1 MNLPPRQL
9 MAQELRERCRRLPGG
24 SRLDT
29 VRRLMEE
36 YATSQRTV
44 EQVLNELAAD
54 GLLVRRPGSGWYVR
68 DNSAEKVRRYL
79 LIFPAWPSLNYRE
92 LEGEFRRQAAHA
104 RFKVDTVN
112 LNYDEQFFRNIRVES
127 YDAVIVT
134 PPAGPLLPQD
144 LEIIFSWRIPAVLLR
159 EIGDLGLSMAC
170 GQAHSGGALAASR
183 LISAGHRKLALLLT
197 EPEADTSDAR
207 LRGFLDFARYSGAE
221 VTVIS
226 SPPVPGGNGDGTSYR
241 ALDSHLKKHGLD
253 FTALFLQT
261 AAPAA
266 LEVYKVFNDHGIR
279 IPDDV
284 SLIAHD
290 NIPQAAYLN
299 PPLTCVST
307 QGGYSAVVTGILA
320 GLDRVLKRE
329 IPFFHLRSEPEL
341 IERKSIRNLNIN

>member
-1 MNLPPRQL
+1 MNLPPRQR
-9 MAQELRERCRRLPGG
+9 MARELRERCRQLPGG

-29 VRRLMEE
+29 VRKLMEE
-36 YATSQRTV
+36 YTTSQRTV

-79 LIFPAWPSLNYRE
+79 LIFPAWPSPNYRE
-92 LEGEFRRQAAHA
+92 LESEFRRQADGA

-134 PPAGPLLPQD
+134 PPAGPLLPHD

-159 EIGDLGLSMAC
+159 EIGDLGLSMAS

-221 VTVIS
+221 VAVIS
-226 SPPVPGGNGDGTSYR
+226 SPPAPGGNTDGISYR
-241 ALDSHLKKHGLD
+241 AIDRHLKEHGLD
-253 FTALFLQT
+253 FTALFLQS
-261 AAPAA
+261 AAAA
-266 LEVYKVFNDHGIR
+266 LEVYKVFSDHGVR

-290 NIPQAAYLN
+290 NVALAGYLN
-299 PPLTCVST
+299 PPLTCIGSMSGYAGTVS
-307 QGGYSAVVTGILA
+307 GILA

-329 IPFFHLRSEPEL
+329 IPFFHLRDEPKL
-341 IERKSIRNLNIN
+341 VERKSIRNLNAN